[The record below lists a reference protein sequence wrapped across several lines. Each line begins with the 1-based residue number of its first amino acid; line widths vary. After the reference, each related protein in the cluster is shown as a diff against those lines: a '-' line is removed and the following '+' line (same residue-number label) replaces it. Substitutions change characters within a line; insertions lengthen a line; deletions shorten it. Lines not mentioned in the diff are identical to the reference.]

1 MSQYVE
7 GPVKSFAAS
16 GPLGDNLRV
25 RNPASVALAG
35 ALDASIGTVETP
47 VFSSLEPVAVRLRN
61 AQGTRKMVANGAIPV
76 GPVYAAAAG
85 KISAT
90 GTVLEGFA
98 LEAAT
103 GDGDVIEV
111 LMTDTAAG
119 ALMGPVV
126 QSVRTR
132 FTAAQINAG
141 ATLLAAVPGL
151 KYRVIDA
158 SFIAIGGNASGATTV
173 DLLATQSAS
182 SVRLV
187 ANAVA
192 GLTQNTLLRA
202 GATNST
208 ILGAGAS
215 FVQNDAN
222 TALTVGKTGSD
233 LATATHVDVLVTFEL
248 SA

>member
-16 GPLGDNLRV
+16 GALSEHLRV
-25 RNPASVALAG
+25 KTPSSIALAG
-35 ALDASIGTVETP
+35 ASDACIGTVETP
-47 VFSSLEPVAVRLRN
+47 VFSSSEAVAVRLRN
-61 AQGTRKMVANGAIPV
+61 AQGTRKMVAAGAISV
-76 GPVYAAAAG
+76 GPVYAAASG
-85 KISAT
+85 KIASS

-98 LEAAT
+98 LETASA
-103 GDGDVIEV
+103 DGDIIEV
-111 LMTDTAAG
+111 LMLDIAAG
-119 ALMGPVV
+119 ALMGPVA
-126 QSVRTR
+126 QTVRTR

-151 KYRVIDA
+151 KYRLVDA
-158 SFIAIGGNASGATTV
+158 AFIAIGGNASGATTV
-173 DLLATQSAS
+173 DLLATQSTLSAK
-182 SVRLV
+182 LV

-208 ILGAGAS
+208 ILAAGAS